1 VGAGLAGVT
10 PAEIR
15 GVLERHGLRASQSLG
30 QNFLADER
38 LAAKLAAAAG
48 VSADEMVLEIGCGL
62 GVLTRALA
70 ARARRV
76 VSLEIDAGLVRA
88 VRAEALLPESVLL
101 IHGDALEADLREL
114 LAAESAP
121 RRVVA
126 NLPYVVSS
134 PLLRRL
140 LDLRDLLVGWS
151 VMLQR
156 EVAVRLLAAPGSR
169 DYGSLSVLHR
179 LTVRAERVLDVH
191 PRCFWPV
198 PAVTSSFLRIEPIA
212 GAPDGVRLAEVERW
226 ARAGFA
232 HRRKTLLN
240 SLGEAL
246 PGASGPVGYGALLAA
261 AGIDPRVRAEAV
273 PPERWLALADAAR
286 EAARG
291 AA

>member
-1 VGAGLAGVT
+1 VT

-15 GVLERHGLRASQSLG
+15 GVLARHGLRASQSLG

-38 LAAKLAAAAG
+38 LAEKLAAAAG
-48 VSADEMVLEIGCGL
+48 VSPADTVLEIGCGL

-70 ARARRV
+70 ARARLV
-76 VSLEIDAGLVRA
+76 IGLEVDAGLVRA
-88 VRAEALLPESVLL
+88 VRAEGLLPDSVRLL
-101 IHGDALEADLREL
+101 HADALEADLRGL
-114 LAAESAP
+114 LAGEPAP

-140 LDLRDLLVGWS
+140 LDLRDLLASWS
-151 VMLQR
+151 VMLQK

-169 DYGSLSVLHR
+169 DYGSLGVLHR
-179 LTVRAERVLDVH
+179 LTARVERVLDVN

-198 PAVTSSFLRIEPIA
+198 PQVTSTFLRIEPLPVSLDA
-212 GAPDGVRLAEVERW
+212 ERLAEVERL

-232 HRRKTLLN
+232 HRRKTLSN
-240 SLGEAL
+240 SLREAL
-246 PGASGPVGYGALLAA
+246 PELGGAREIEALLAA
-261 AGIDPRVRAEAV
+261 AGIEAGARAEAV
-273 PPERWLALADAAR
+273 PPERWLALA
-286 EAARG
+286 EAAGEADRG